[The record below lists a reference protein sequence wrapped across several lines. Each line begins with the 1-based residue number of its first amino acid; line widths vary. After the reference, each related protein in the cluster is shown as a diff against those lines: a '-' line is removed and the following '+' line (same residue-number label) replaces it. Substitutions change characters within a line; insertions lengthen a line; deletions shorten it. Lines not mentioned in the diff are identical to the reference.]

1 MPSAE
6 DGPGA
11 GLLQRHPAATG
22 RRRFAAAPVAA
33 ASALLLL
40 PPPHR
45 PIPMAAPTKAEME
58 AMFGREPEM
67 LKSARVN
74 AIETS
79 IAGPF
84 DGWVRGQRIRLANG
98 QVWKVVD
105 DTEDVVE
112 LNNPKVTVK
121 RGLLGAIFLDIEART
136 VIRKCSACSNQNQ
149 ISKRSRRCRWRPAD
163 REAVAVQ
170 YLAHE
175 QQADALAAF
184 LGGEEGREQLMRR
197 HLAQQVAAVDHR

>member
-1 MPSAE
+1 MKVLFALMLVSSAALADDAALVKCRQLE
-6 DGPGA
+6 DGPVRLA
-11 GLLQRHPAATG
+11 CYNAIPLQPAAAVAP
-22 RRRFAAAPVAA
+22 AAAGAPVAA
-33 ASALLLL
+33 AA
-40 PPPHR
+40 PAYTTV
-45 PIPMAAPTKAEME
+45 AAPTKAEME

-121 RGLLGAIFLDIEART
+121 RGLLGAIFLDIEGAHRNP
-136 VIRKCSACSNQNQ
+136 K
-149 ISKRSRRCRWRPAD
+149 
-163 REAVAVQ
+163 VQ
-170 YLAHE
+170 RV
-175 QQADALAAF
+175 Q
-184 LGGEEGREQLMRR
+184 
-197 HLAQQVAAVDHR
+197 